1 MRKRRRR
8 RKTIK
13 VRRRRR
19 KGRKTI
25 EMRRRRKTLEG
36 GKIINYGGGINSIEE
51 GKQ

>member
-25 EMRRRRKTLEG
+25 EMRRRRRKTLEG
-36 GKIINYGGGINSIEE
+36 GKIIKLWRRY
-51 GKQ
+51 

>member
-1 MRKRRRR
+1 MRKRRKR

-36 GKIINYGGGINSIEE
+36 GKIIKLWRRY
-51 GKQ
+51 